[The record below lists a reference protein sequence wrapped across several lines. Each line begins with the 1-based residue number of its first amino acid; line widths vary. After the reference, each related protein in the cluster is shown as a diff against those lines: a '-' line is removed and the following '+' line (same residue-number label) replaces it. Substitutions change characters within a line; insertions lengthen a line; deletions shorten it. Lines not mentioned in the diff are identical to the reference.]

1 MYFSKFP
8 KILYDLKQDGTSK
21 VVTDIFRRIKVRE
34 KIKDNISL
42 LDKYDVGEGETP
54 ETVAFKIYGDSNYFW
69 IICLMNNVVN
79 RFYDWPLDEFVFQQY
94 VADKYSNPDGIHH
107 YEITQSSGKQTGE
120 GPADYSHKLE
130 VNSDTVGAESVS
142 NIEYE
147 RRLQDQKRQ
156 IKILPKS
163 YISVFENE
171 FDNLIRR

>member
-8 KILYDLKQDGTSK
+8 KILYDIKQDGTSK

-42 LDKYDVGEGETP
+42 LDRYDVGEGETP
-54 ETVAFKIYGDSNYFW
+54 ETVAFKIYGDTNYFW

-94 VADKYSNPDGIHH
+94 VADKYSNPEGIHH

-130 VNSDTVGAESVS
+130 VNSDTAGAQSVS
-142 NIEYE
+142 NIEHE
-147 RRLQDQKRQ
+147 RRLQDAKRQ
-156 IKILPKS
+156 IKILLPQ
-163 YISVFENE
+163 YLPAFEDE
-171 FDNLIRR
+171 FLKLIRR

>member
-8 KILYDLKQDGTSK
+8 KILYDIKQDGTSK

-54 ETVAFKIYGDSNYFW
+54 ETVAFKIYGDTNYFW

-107 YEITQSSGKQTGE
+107 YEVTQSSGKQSGD

-130 VNSDTVGAESVS
+130 VNSDHSGAQSVS
-142 NIEYE
+142 NREYE
-147 RRLQDQKRQ
+147 DRLQDQKRQ
-156 IKILPKS
+156 IRILSPQ
-163 YISVFENE
+163 YLNAFEEE
-171 FDNLIRR
+171 FTNLIRR

>member
-107 YEITQSSGKQTGE
+107 YEITQSSGNQTGD
-120 GPADYSHKLE
+120 GPDDYSHKIE
-130 VNSDTVGAESVS
+130 VNSDTAGAQSVS

>member
-1 MYFSKFP
+1 MYFTKFP
-8 KILYDLKQDGTSK
+8 KLLYDIKQDGNVK
-21 VVTDIFRRIKVRE
+21 LVTDIFRRIKVRE
-34 KIKDNISL
+34 KIRDNISL

-54 ETVAFKIYGDSNYFW
+54 ETVAFKVYGDTNYFW
-69 IICLMNNVVN
+69 IICLMNNIVN
-79 RFYDWPLDEFVFQQY
+79 RYYDWPLPEVMFQQY

-120 GPADYSHKLE
+120 GPADYSYKIE

-163 YISVFENE
+163 YVNVFENE
-171 FDNLIRR
+171 FDNLIKR

>member
-94 VADKYSNPDGIHH
+94 VTDKYSNPDGIHH

-171 FDNLIRR
+171 FDIS

>member
-42 LDKYDVGEGETP
+42 LDRYDVGEGETP
-54 ETVAFKIYGDSNYFW
+54 ETVAFKIYGDTNYFW
-69 IICLMNNVVN
+69 VVCLMNNIVN
-79 RFYDWPLDEFVFQQY
+79 RYYDWPLNEFAFQRY
-94 VADKYSNPDGIHH
+94 IEDKYSNPDGIHH
-107 YEITQSSGKQTGE
+107 YEKLQSSGKQTGD

-130 VNSDTVGAESVS
+130 VNSDTAGAQSVS

-147 RRLQDQKRQ
+147 RRLQDEKRQ
-156 IKILPKS
+156 IRILLPQ
-163 YISVFENE
+163 YLPAFEDE
-171 FDNLIRR
+171 FLKLIRR